1 MQTEAPH
8 YYNFEISI
16 DGRGGLQF
24 SLEGKKII
32 YEILSSFIIQITVLL
47 LLSIMKA
54 KAIKSLVV
62 LSLIKKA
69 TYGW

>member
-1 MQTEAPH
+1 MF
-8 YYNFEISI
+8 YVRNSKMI
-16 DGRGGLQF
+16 GREHFIFKGLEDEED
-24 SLEGKKII
+24 S
-32 YEILSSFIIQITVLL
+32 EILSSFIIQITVLL

-54 KAIKSLVV
+54 KTIKSLVV

>member
-1 MQTEAPH
+1 MQAM
-8 YYNFEISI
+8 Y
-16 DGRGGLQF
+16 LQVREMV
-24 SLEGKKII
+24 SMNSKM
-32 YEILSSFIIQITVLL
+32 EILSSFIIQITVLL